1 MHSRFHLDLR
11 VVHVTRDQFPSPNYR
26 LIMWDLKT
34 TCKLCLTPT
43 PIGNEPLTCP
53 VLFKLLCVW
62 GGGGSWDL
70 KSGSNLNAIVWSP
83 LKKIYVFYNFACH
96 R

>member
-53 VLFKLLCVW
+53 VLFKLLCVC
-62 GGGGSWDL
+62 GGGGGGVVGFE
-70 KSGSNLNAIVWSP
+70 SGGHPQGMRWVP
-83 LKKIYVFYNFACH
+83 P
-96 R
+96 